1 MRTRYFAYRGFEVR
15 AFAQRGATGLWI
27 SVYEAFAVSGPGA
40 IDLDSVLCGRF
51 VCDGLDHRL
60 ALDEDEA
67 IEEAV
72 ALARAA
78 IDTREILASW
88 GLRE

>member
-1 MRTRYFAYRGFEVR
+1 MRARYFAYRGFEIR
-15 AFAQRGATGLWI
+15 AFAQRSSTGLWI
-27 SVYEAFAVSGPGA
+27 SAYEAFAVREPGA
-40 IDLDSVLCGRF
+40 IDLGSVLSGRF

-67 IEEAV
+67 IEEAA

-78 IDTREILASW
+78 IETREILASC
-88 GLRE
+88 GHRG